1 MTLIRA
7 LYSLY
12 RISRYGPAQYILAQ
26 RFHGKSFASNSS
38 MLLLIKIKTFGRLSQ
53 SLITLGRKLK
63 LVYIGSSIR
72 DVQVFV
78 DVMHVRRPSLGL
90 RKIN

>member
-38 MLLLIKIKTFGRLSQ
+38 MLLLIKIKTFGRLSDYSRQ
-53 SLITLGRKLK
+53 KTETCI
-63 LVYIGSSIR
+63 YW
-72 DVQVFV
+72 F
-78 DVMHVRRPSLGL
+78 
-90 RKIN
+90 